1 MRYIKKHILI
11 CIFPLILITACSYS
25 FTGASVPS
33 HLETV
38 AIPLFKDRSGS
49 AEPNLDN
56 VFTNELI
63 DKFINDNTLS
73 VIDKANA
80 DALLE
85 CTITSLRDTPEAV
98 SGDTEKASLRRITI
112 NVKVKYQDLVMK
124 ETIFNKDFSNYAT
137 YDANNF
143 TEERPVAIE
152 NAINLI
158 TEDILL
164 GVVSNW

>member
-1 MRYIKKHILI
+1 MIYDKKYL
-11 CIFPLILITACSYS
+11 LILLISVIAITACSYS

-33 HLETV
+33 HLETI

-63 DKFINDNTLS
+63 DKFLNDNTLS
-73 VIDKANA
+73 VLDKANA

-85 CTITSLRDTPEAV
+85 CTITGLRDTPEAV

-112 NVKVKYQDLVMK
+112 SVKVNYRDMVMK

-137 YDANNF
+137 YDGNNF
-143 TEERPVAIE
+143 TEGRPIAIAT
-152 NAINLI
+152 AIDLI

>member
-1 MRYIKKHILI
+1 MRYINKYILI
-11 CIFPLILITACSYS
+11 GIFPLIVFTACSYS
-25 FTGASVPS
+25 FTGASVPP

-73 VIDKANA
+73 IIDKANA

-98 SGDTEKASLRRITI
+98 SGETEKASLRRITI
-112 NVKVKYQDLVMK
+112 KVKVKYTDLVMK

-137 YDANNF
+137 YDADNF
-143 TEERPVAIE
+143 SEERPVAIE

>member
-1 MRYIKKHILI
+1 M
-11 CIFPLILITACSYS
+11 
-25 FTGASVPS
+25 
-33 HLETV
+33 
-38 AIPLFKDRSGS
+38 
-49 AEPNLDN
+49 
-56 VFTNELI
+56 
-63 DKFINDNTLS
+63 KFLNDNTLS

-112 NVKVKYQDLVMK
+112 TVKVNYRDLVMK
-124 ETIFNKDFSNYAT
+124 ETIFNKDFTNYAT
-137 YDANNF
+137 YDGNNF
-143 TEERPVAIE
+143 AEGRPVAIE
-152 NAINLI
+152 TAIDLI

>member
-1 MRYIKKHILI
+1 MIYDRKIIILI
-11 CIFPLILITACSYS
+11 VLPLIALSACSYS

-63 DKFINDNTLS
+63 DKFLNDNTLL
-73 VIDKANA
+73 VTNRANA
-80 DALLE
+80 DAVIE

-98 SGDTEKASLRRITI
+98 SGDNEKASLRRITI
-112 NVKVKYQDLVMK
+112 TVRVNYRDLVMK
-124 ETIFNKDFSNYAT
+124 ETVFNKDFKNFAT
-137 YDANNF
+137 YDGDNF
-143 TEERPVAIE
+143 NEDRPVALE
-152 NAINLI
+152 TAIDLI

>member
-1 MRYIKKHILI
+1 MLVLI
-11 CIFPLILITACSYS
+11 IPLIGLTACSYS
-25 FTGASVPS
+25 FTGASVPA

-56 VFTNELI
+56 VFTNQLI
-63 DKFINDNTLS
+63 DIFLNDNTLS

-80 DALLE
+80 DALIE

-98 SGDTEKASLRRITI
+98 SGENEKASLRRITI
-112 NVKVKYQDLVMK
+112 TVKVNYRDLVMK

-137 YDANNF
+137 YDAGDSF
-143 TEERPVAIE
+143 EGRQRAITVAIE
-152 NAINLI
+152 LI

>member
-1 MRYIKKHILI
+1 MDKAPI
-11 CIFPLILITACSYS
+11 CSFTVAAAACSYS

-73 VIDKANA
+73 VINKANA

-98 SGDTEKASLRRITI
+98 AGDTEKASLRRITI
-112 NVKVKYQDLVMK
+112 TVKVKYRDLVMK
-124 ETIFNKDFSNYAT
+124 ETIFDKDFSNYAT
-137 YDANNF
+137 YNADKF

-152 NAINLI
+152 SAIDLI

>member
-1 MRYIKKHILI
+1 M
-11 CIFPLILITACSYS
+11 LILLIPVIAITACSYS

-33 HLETV
+33 HLETI

-49 AEPNLDN
+49 AEPNIDN

-63 DKFINDNTLS
+63 DKFLNDNTLS
-73 VIDKANA
+73 VLDKANA

-85 CTITSLRDTPEAV
+85 CTITGLRDTPEAV
-98 SGDTEKASLRRITI
+98 SGEREKATLRRITI
-112 NVKVKYQDLVMK
+112 SVKVNYRDMVMK
-124 ETIFNKDFSNYAT
+124 ETIFNKDFTNYAT
-137 YDANNF
+137 YDGNNF
-143 TEERPVAIE
+143 SEERPLALLKTIE
-152 NAINLI
+152 LI

>member
-1 MRYIKKHILI
+1 MIYDKKYL
-11 CIFPLILITACSYS
+11 LILLVSVIAVTACSYS

-33 HLETV
+33 HLETI
-38 AIPLFKDRSGS
+38 AISLFKDRSGS

-63 DKFINDNTLS
+63 DKFLNDNTLS
-73 VIDKANA
+73 VLDKANA

-85 CTITSLRDTPEAV
+85 CTITGLRDTPEAV
-98 SGDTEKASLRRITI
+98 TGDSEKASLRRITI
-112 NVKVKYQDLVMK
+112 SVKVNYRDMVMK
-124 ETIFNKDFSNYAT
+124 ETIFNKNFTNYAT
-137 YDANNF
+137 YDGNNF
-143 TEERPVAIE
+143 SEGRPIAIAT
-152 NAINLI
+152 AIQLI

>member
-1 MRYIKKHILI
+1 MKYIKKNILI
-11 CIFPLILITACSYS
+11 CIFPLIAVSACSYS

-33 HLETV
+33 HLETI
-38 AIPLFKDRSGS
+38 AIPLFQDRSGS

-63 DKFINDNTLS
+63 DKFLNDNTLS
-73 VIDKANA
+73 VINKANA

-112 NVKVKYQDLVMK
+112 TVKVKYRDLVMK
-124 ETIFNKDFSNYAT
+124 ETIFNKDFSNYST
-137 YDANNF
+137 YNADNF
-143 TEERPVAIE
+143 SEERPAAIE
-152 NAINLI
+152 NAIDLI